1 MDLGTETHPVSY
13 RSELD
18 YRAVLEAVVD
28 PIAVV
33 QDDEF
38 LYANAAWLQFFGF
51 ESERQL
57 TGELVSE
64 QLRADQRAAFVRGL
78 ESVRLRSGV
87 AVRGRF
93 HFHRREQRAS
103 VEVEASLSRVELI
116 DGVGALIAVRPAH
129 ESPAQSPRLAETERM
144 ASLGTLAAGVAHEIN
159 NPLAYMLASLELGA
173 RELSDARALTGD
185 DRALLASSLAEA
197 VGALQ
202 NAREGAERVR
212 NIVRDLMDF
221 SRAGT
226 PGDGAVALEDVLD
239 SAIRVAWNEIRHR
252 ARLVKRYGGVAPV
265 AGDDAR
271 IGQVFLNLLV
281 NAAQAIDGD
290 PAQNE
295 ITLTTSTDGKRA
307 IVEVTDTGSGI
318 SSEELE
324 RIFDPF
330 YTTKPTGKG
339 TGLGL
344 AICHGIVT
352 ALGGEISVQSQ
363 LGKGSTFR
371 VSLPLAKAKTP
382 SQRARADAPPES
394 QAPPSRILIIDDEPL
409 LGQTLSYAFKGRHE
423 VVSCTSGRDAL
434 ARLEKD
440 THFDLVLC
448 DLMMPDIS
456 GAGVYQAVERDRPNL
471 APRFVFITGGAFTE
485 KARDFLEQH
494 PGERLEKPFTIDNVE
509 RLLGRLRNGALERA

>member
-1 MDLGTETHPVSY
+1 MDLATDTQPVRY
-13 RSELD
+13 YSELD
-18 YRAVLEAVVD
+18 YRAMLDAVAD
-28 PIAVV
+28 PIAVA

-38 LYANAAWLQFFGF
+38 LYANAAWLSFFGF
-51 ESERQL
+51 KDARQL
-57 TGELVSE
+57 AGEVVSE
-64 QLRADQRAAFVRGL
+64 QVRADHRAAFARAL
-78 ESVRLRSGV
+78 ESVRVRSGV
-87 AVRGRF
+87 VVRARYRF
-93 HFHRREQRAS
+93 HRHDQRGM
-103 VEVEASLSRVELI
+103 VEVDASLSRVELS
-116 DGVGALIAVRPAH
+116 DGVGALISIHPVNDAPIAN
-129 ESPAQSPRLAETERM
+129 PQLAETERM

-159 NPLAYMLASLELGA
+159 NPLAYVLASLELGA
-173 RELSDARALTGD
+173 RELEDAQAAIADVERLRA
-185 DRALLASSLAEA
+185 ALSEA
-197 VGALQ
+197 LGALQ

-221 SRAGT
+221 SRAGS
-226 PGDGAVALEDVLD
+226 PSDGAVSLEVVLD

-271 IGQVFLNLLV
+271 IGQVFLNLLM

-295 ITLTTSTDGKRA
+295 ITLITSVEAGRA
-307 IVEVTDTGSGI
+307 VVEVSDTGSGI
-318 SSEELE
+318 SPDEVD

-330 YTTKPTGKG
+330 YTTKPSGKG

-352 ALGGEISVQSQ
+352 ALGGAISVKSE

-371 VSLPLAKAKTP
+371 VTLPLAPETSP
-382 SQRARADAPPES
+382 SQRARATAPPDS

-409 LGQTLSYAFKGRHE
+409 LGQTLSYAFKGRHD

-440 THFDLVLC
+440 ARFDLVLC
-448 DLMMPDIS
+448 DLMMPDIG
-456 GAGVYQAVERDRPNL
+456 GAAVYQAVLRDRPSL
-471 APRFVFITGGAFTE
+471 AARFVFITGGAFTE
-485 KARDFLEQH
+485 KAREFLEQH
-494 PGERLEKPFTIDNVE
+494 PGARLEKPFTINEVE
-509 RLLGRLRNGALERA
+509 RLLGQLRTGALGA